1 MAVILT
7 DDIFYCIF
15 VNEHDRIPIQS
26 HWNMFAGVQLTISQ
40 DACFVQIWWSQLKSV
55 KNYRANKEKSTDKPT
70 DGQTQASTIP
80 LRPEMPRGENETY
93 MLAYMWKNTS
103 LEPFIFF
110 VAMYLFGFHA
120 IDIIWV
126 IRCES
131 AWCHSILNWK
141 QALILF
147 HTWTWCAWSAETWQL
162 DASKIL
168 SAWGASHSLS
178 PVGLISGDSLSLR
191 QVKIRW
197 SSKTYHD
204 IISNCT
210 VIFFDE
216 SEHEWIHDK
225 GCHWETS
232 LHEHSGCAYTY
243 RFNSW

>member
-1 MAVILT
+1 MFCANLVIPT
-7 DDIFYCIF
+7 
-15 VNEHDRIPIQS
+15 
-26 HWNMFAGVQLTISQ
+26 
-40 DACFVQIWWSQLKSV
+40 QICEELSCGQGKI
-55 KNYRANKEKSTDKPT
+55 Y
-70 DGQTQASTIP
+70 GQTDRRTDSGIDNTPSAWNAKGWKWNIYIRVYVKEHVFGTIYIYC
-80 LRPEMPRGENETY
+80 RY
-93 MLAYMWKNTS
+93 A
-103 LEPFIFF
+103 FI
-110 VAMYLFGFHA
+110 GFHA

-147 HTWTWCAWSAETWQL
+147 HTWTWRAWSAETWQL

-204 IISNCT
+204 MISNCT
-210 VIFFDE
+210 AIFYDE

-232 LHEHSGCAYTY
+232 LHK
-243 RFNSW
+243 